1 MRKILSSLILAAFL
15 LIHGNAFA
23 AHLVGS
29 EIYYECINDSTYRVT
44 IKVYRDCKQTTG
56 AQSFDAQI
64 TVGIYYGNGSLFRFE
79 TVALSEENDV
89 PVNVDYPC
97 VDEPDVCI
105 KQGIYRFTTQIPPS
119 ELGYDLV
126 WHRCCRANDIVN
138 IVNAGNVGMSV
149 WAHIPAVEPNQPVCN
164 NSPKFN
170 ADPPILICTDQDLE
184 INSSASDPD
193 GDSLV
198 YELCAP
204 FDGANTDPGA
214 PVTNIPDPPPLNPV
228 TFSAPYSAT
237 YPLPSSP
244 PMNIDSL
251 GIIRLKPTQAG
262 RYVVG
267 ICVKEYR
274 DGKLIATHLRD
285 FHFQVLFCPRLA
297 FVQPLPDTLVLCKPF
312 TVNYQADA
320 TNAVSVFWDFGDP
333 TTSNDT
339 SSSFNPSYTYPAPG
353 TYTVTL
359 YALNAQGCGDTAYA
373 KAVIRNAVRPDFD
386 YIKVCPGEPVQ
397 FTSTSVSEAGNITR
411 YAWKFGD
418 GDTSDLANPLHQ
430 YTSGGSF
437 TVSLEIF
444 TDQGCSE
451 RILKLVTFHPRPVP
465 NFNYQKVCLNQAV
478 QFNNQSSI
486 SSGSIASYQ
495 WDFGDGSPTGS
506 GSNPQHIYS
515 DTGTYIIRM
524 IAISDKGCIDSVSK
538 SLYVKPY
545 PVARVMSDTS
555 TCKDKGIQLT
565 ASGGSSYQWM
575 PANTLSQANIPN
587 PIASPKVPT
596 IYTVIVSDD
605 CASDTASIAIGIYPD
620 PVPDF
625 SYVPKCANEPI
636 SFNDLSVSG
645 IQSWKW
651 EFPGGSVETS
661 KNPVH
666 TFNDNGPHQVIL
678 TVSNQFG
685 CDSSISKEVI
695 PFEVPDVKFQS
706 IKPACLLKEAVFIDE
721 TLFARDSAVAWNWT
735 FGDGSSASGDTSS
748 HTYQST
754 GSFPVTL
761 RVLSDKGC
769 MDSLTKNYIIP
780 KIVIGS
786 ASGDTT
792 ICVHD
797 RARLQASGGIFY
809 RWLPSASV
817 SNDSIADPWAMP
829 LENTVYTVLISDTC
843 YLDTAYVAVNTYPI
857 PDPFFEFDPACENE
871 AIVFTENSQLSGDT
885 VISWDWDFAGL
896 GSASGNPVA
905 FIFDSIGPFEVTL
918 RVVNNFGCDT
928 TVSRT
933 VSPYPLPLADFAID
947 SIPCPYDD
955 LPFRNLSSI
964 VSGSI
969 AGYQWDFGDGS
980 TGSGQDPSHVYG
992 VPDTYTV
999 VLTAISDFGCED
1011 TAVAVISFKP
1021 YVRASIAGDTTLCIG
1036 DTGELT
1042 ASGGYF
1048 YEWSPASAGIF
1059 SPFDS
1064 VTKILPA
1071 SSTTYSVRVSDECY
1085 SDSASISIVVKA
1097 LPDFSIT
1104 PDTSIYLGEQA
1115 RLYIKAAPDVDSF
1128 IWFPAS
1134 ILAPGSDPHD
1144 SILFAR
1150 PDSSTYVFIFV
1161 RNIDGCRGVDS
1172 LYITIL
1178 DGFVAIP
1185 NAFSPNGDGL
1195 NDHFFLISRGSVTVN
1210 VFQIYN
1216 RWGELVYSYSGPG
1229 DQSSGW
1235 DGSFRGKAQDPGNY
1249 TYVYEVVTDDAS
1261 KQVYRGKGSV
1271 QLIR

>member
-15 LIHGNAFA
+15 FIHGNSFA

-29 EIYYECINDSTYRVT
+29 EIYYECLNDSSYRVT

-64 TVGIYYGNGSLFRFE
+64 TVGIYKGDGTLYRFV
-79 TVALSEENDV
+79 TVALSQENDV

-97 VDEPDVCI
+97 VQEPEVCI
-105 KQGIYRFTTQIPPS
+105 KEGIYRFTQVIPPS

-126 WHRCCRANDIVN
+126 WHRCCRADDISN
-138 IVNAGNVGMSV
+138 IVNSGNEGMSV
-149 WAHIPAVEPNQPVCN
+149 WAHIPAIEAGQPLCN

-184 INSSASDPD
+184 VNSSASDPD

-204 FDGANTDPGA
+204 FNGANTDPGA
-214 PVTNIPDPPPLNPV
+214 PVTSTPDPPPLNPV
-228 TFSAPYSAT
+228 NFSAPYSAT

-244 PMNIDSL
+244 PMSIDSL

-297 FVQPLPDTLVLCKPF
+297 FVQPLPDTLVLCRPF

-320 TNAVSVFWDFGDP
+320 SNAVSVFWDFGDP

-359 YALNAQGCGDTAYA
+359 TALNAQGCGDTAYA

-386 YIKVCPGEPVQ
+386 YVKVCPGEPVQ
-397 FTSTSVSEAGNITR
+397 FSSTSVSEAGNIIR
-411 YAWKFGD
+411 YSWKFGD
-418 GDTSDLANPLHQ
+418 GDTSDLPNPQHQ

-451 RILKLVTFHPRPVP
+451 RILKLLTFHPKPVP

-506 GSNPQHIYS
+506 GSNPQHSYS

-524 IAISDKGCIDSVSK
+524 IAISDQGCIDSVSK

-545 PVARVMSDTS
+545 PVASVMSDTS

-565 ASGGSSYQWM
+565 ASGGSSYLWM
-575 PANTLSQANIPN
+575 PAKTLSQANIAN
-587 PIASPKVPT
+587 PVASPTVPT
-596 IYTVIVSDD
+596 VYTVIVSDD
-605 CASDTASIAIGIYPD
+605 CASDTATIAIGIYPD
-620 PVPDF
+620 PIPDF

-636 SFNDLSVSG
+636 SFTDLSTSN
-645 IQSWKW
+645 IQSWQW
-651 EFPGGSVETS
+651 NFPGGATANTG
-661 KNPVH
+661 NPSY
-666 TFNDNGPHQVIL
+666 TFNDNGPHIVTL

-695 PFEVPDVKFQS
+695 PFEVPNVKFQT
-706 IKPACLLKEAVFIDE
+706 IKPACLLKEAIFIDE
-721 TLFARDSAVAWNWT
+721 TLFARDSAVAWSWT
-735 FGDGSSASGDTSS
+735 FGDGSAANTDTAS

-754 GSFPVTL
+754 GTFQVTL
-761 RVLSDKGC
+761 RVTSDKGC
-769 MDSLTKNYIIP
+769 LDSLTKNYIIP

-792 ICVHD
+792 ICVND
-797 RARLQASGGIFY
+797 RAQLQASGGIFY
-809 RWLPSASV
+809 RWSPSASLN
-817 SNDSIADPWAMP
+817 NDSIPDPLAMP
-829 LENTVYTVLISDTC
+829 LQSTTYTVLISDTC
-843 YLDTAYVAVNTYPI
+843 YLDTAYVQVNTYPI
-857 PDPFFEFDPACENE
+857 PDPDFSFDPACENE
-871 AIVFTENSQLSGDT
+871 AIVFTENSQVSGDT
-885 VISWDWDFAGL
+885 VISWDWDFAGM
-896 GSASGNPVA
+896 GNATGNPTA

-918 RVVNNFGCDT
+918 RIVNNFGCDT
-928 TVSRT
+928 VVSHTVE
-933 VSPYPLPLADFAID
+933 PYPLPVADFAID
-947 SIPCPYDD
+947 TVPCPYEPV
-955 LPFRNLSSI
+955 PFRNLSDI
-964 VSGSI
+964 VSGNI
-969 AGYQWDFGDGS
+969 ASYQWDFGDGTS
-980 TGSGQDPSHVYG
+980 DNGLHPSHIYG

-999 VLTAISDFGCED
+999 ILKAVSDFGCED
-1011 TAVAVISFKP
+1011 TAMAVVAFKP
-1021 YVRASIAGDTTLCIG
+1021 YVRASIAGDTTICIG
-1036 DTGELT
+1036 DTGELQ
-1042 ASGGYF
+1042 ASGGYY
-1048 YEWSPASAGIF
+1048 YEWKPVSAGIIV
-1059 SPFDS
+1059 PYDS
-1064 VTKILPA
+1064 IAKILPTQ
-1071 SSTTYSVRVSDECY
+1071 STTFSVRVSDNCY
-1085 SDSASISIVVKA
+1085 SDSATINVTVKA

-1104 PDTSIYLGEQA
+1104 GDTSIYLGEMA
-1115 RLYIKAAPDVDSF
+1115 KIYIKPAPDVDSF
-1128 IWFPAS
+1128 IWFPES
-1134 ILAPGSDPHD
+1134 LLAPGSNPL
-1144 SILFAR
+1144 SAVVFAR
-1150 PDSSTYVFIFV
+1150 PDSSAYLYVFV

-1172 LYITIL
+1172 VLITIL

-1185 NAFSPNGDGL
+1185 NAFTPNGDGL
-1195 NDHFFLISRGSVTVN
+1195 NDYFFLISRGSVTVN
-1210 VFQIYN
+1210 YFHVYN
-1216 RWGELVYSYSGPG
+1216 RWGEAVYSYSGPI
-1229 DQSSGW
+1229 DQSQGW
-1235 DGSFRGKAQDPGNY
+1235 DGRFRGKDQDPGNY
-1249 TYVYEVVTDDAS
+1249 TFVYEVVTDDAS
-1261 KQVYRGKGSV
+1261 KQIYRGKGSV